1 MLMTTSHVR
10 RCVRFAR
17 TTPVGTSS
25 SKDDFQSAVA
35 GQGDGNRAVRLGQ
48 GNGGFLPLQSRAQAR
63 PVIFR
68 AASVKQISFFIIR
81 IPPRLR

>member
-1 MLMTTSHVR
+1 MLMTTSACSSLCTV
-10 RCVRFAR
+10 AR

-25 SKDDFQSAVA
+25 SKTTSRALSQVKVMVTGLSGWVRGMVVSTVA
-35 GQGDGNRAVRLGQ
+35 I
-48 GNGGFLPLQSRAQAR
+48 SAQAR
-63 PVIFR
+63 PVIIR